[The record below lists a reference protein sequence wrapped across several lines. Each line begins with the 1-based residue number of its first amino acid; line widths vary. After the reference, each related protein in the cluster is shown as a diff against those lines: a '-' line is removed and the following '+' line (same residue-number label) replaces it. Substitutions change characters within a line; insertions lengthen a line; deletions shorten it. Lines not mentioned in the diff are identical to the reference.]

1 MEYATFDE
9 SDFPIVK
16 VTFNIKDPTLDQFKQ
31 FIDGQKRFLSY
42 AKPFVLLMDAR
53 KVGFLSSEIRI
64 EQGNFFKSDRD
75 RLIKYC
81 IGAVLWVNSP
91 IVSMMIKGIMLI
103 ESPPNETFITSNIE
117 EANKKVA
124 ELRTRVNEINKLQE

>member
-31 FIDGQKRFLSY
+31 FIDGQKKLLAY
-42 AKPFVLLMDAR
+42 AKPFLLSMDAR

-64 EQGNFFKSDRD
+64 EQGNFFRDDRE
-75 RLIKYC
+75 RLVKYC
-81 IGAVLWVNSP
+81 IGAVIWVNSP
-91 IVSMMIKGIMLI
+91 IVSMMIKGMMLI
-103 ESPPNETFITSNIE
+103 EKPPNETFITSNIE
-117 EANKKVA
+117 EVNRKVDA
-124 ELRTRVNEINKLQE
+124 LRLQIAKIE